1 MRIFA
6 AAFQKRGGSGYS
18 SGSGQQKKNLDG
30 KKSEGE
36 QGEAGDNGGSGSSN
50 RSEPNDN
57 RF

>member
-1 MRIFA
+1 MQLPFKNGVA
-6 AAFQKRGGSGYS
+6 QATAPAPGS
-18 SGSGQQKKNLDG
+18 KKNIDG